1 MNYRVTVIKAGCITT
16 ALICIFNFQM
26 ARAQVKDAGL
36 WTSLSIEAKLV
47 KKLSL
52 NVSQEYRFN
61 ENVTELGTWI
71 SEAGLEYK
79 LNKHVKASVNYRY
92 TMKRQTNNLYSP
104 RHRLFIDVK
113 AEKKIKPFIFQ
124 FRTRF
129 QQEYA
134 DIGRASD
141 GGFAGYY
148 SRNKFNLKF
157 DLDRKWEPYFS
168 VELFS
173 PLHRDQPF
181 VFDDIRYSAGFE
193 FALSKHHKLD
203 LYYMIQKEMNVND
216 PVTDFIGGIGY
227 QFKL

>member
-1 MNYRVTVIKAGCITT
+1 MCLFCIPE
-16 ALICIFNFQM
+16 AP
-26 ARAQVKDAGL
+26 AQVKDAGL
-36 WTSLSIEAKLV
+36 WTSLGFEAKLV
-47 KKLSL
+47 KKLSAT
-52 NVSQEYRFN
+52 VTQEYRFN

-71 SEAGLEYK
+71 SETGLEYK
-79 LNKHVKASVNYRY
+79 LNKYVKASVNYRF
-92 TMKRQTNNLYSP
+92 TMKRQTNNQYSP

-113 AEKKIKPFIFQ
+113 AEKKIKPVIFQ

-129 QQEYA
+129 QEEYA
-134 DIGRASD
+134 DIGRAPD

-148 SRNKFNLKF
+148 SRNKFSFKF
-157 DLDRKWEPYFS
+157 DLDRKWEPYLS

-173 PLHRDQPF
+173 PLRHNQPF

-193 FALSKHHKLD
+193 YTLSKHHKLD
-203 LYYMIQKEMNVND
+203 LFYMIQNEMNVNN